1 MDGGTIAAY
10 AAWAAALIAL
20 AGAGSQFF
28 IGRKQADAALISAK
42 AAHATALDAG
52 RHTVAEFRQ
61 AWIFNVIDTLC
72 ELNAIIATTQD
83 GSRSSEDEK
92 KLASLRTRLEIL
104 LNPDESPNV
113 ALVAKIDAISG
124 AANDEDKRQKANEA
138 IQAARKILKT
148 EWDRVKTELNPK
160 TA

>member
-1 MDGGTIAAY
+1 MDGDTIAAY
-10 AAWAAALIAL
+10 AAWAAAIVAL

-42 AAHATALDAG
+42 AAHTAALDAG

-61 AWIFNVIDTLC
+61 AWIFKVIDALC
-72 ELNAIIATTQD
+72 ELNAIITTSQD
-83 GSRSSEDEK
+83 GSRSPDDEK
-92 KLASLRTRLEIL
+92 KLARLRTRLEIM
-104 LNPDESPNV
+104 LNPDEAPNI
-113 ALVAKIDAISG
+113 ALLEMIDAISV
-124 AANDEDKRQKANEA
+124 AQHDAERQEKANEA

-160 TA
+160 TI